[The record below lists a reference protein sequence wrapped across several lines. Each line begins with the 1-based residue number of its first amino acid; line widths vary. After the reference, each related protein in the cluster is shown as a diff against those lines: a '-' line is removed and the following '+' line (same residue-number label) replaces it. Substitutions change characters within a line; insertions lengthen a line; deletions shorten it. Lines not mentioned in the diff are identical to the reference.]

1 MRPDMCPYMCP
12 YMEVHVLELKDA
24 LDANKVFYATLYVS
38 LYVSLYGS
46 ARAKVERCVGRE

>member
-1 MRPDMCPYMCP
+1 
-12 YMEVHVLELKDA
+12 MEVHVLELKDA